1 MKARKVMKNEWRKV
15 EVPITYHKVTS
26 PVLATQKQ
34 SLLSAA
40 TWPTGTEDGRPGDKT
55 KTPIGQPPHPKQH
68 ARDAEVLPLTVAE
81 EVEVIRQALGENSND
96 TQVHSLGWKETE
108 GRYTRVRSV
117 MDSGAA
123 ETVAPPTMAPTVRIR
138 PSAGS
143 MRGQHY
149 VSASKQRL
157 PNLGQQT
164 ISAVTSE
171 YNRAAMT
178 FQIADVSRPLTS
190 VGEVCD
196 RGNFVLFG
204 PKGGYILPLE
214 GGSRT
219 CFERTGGIYELGL
232 WLDDCADLSSDF
244 PRQGR

>member
-1 MKARKVMKNEWRKV
+1 M
-15 EVPITYHKVTS
+15 
-26 PVLATQKQ
+26 
-34 SLLSAA
+34 
-40 TWPTGTEDGRPGDKT
+40 
-55 KTPIGQPPHPKQH
+55 
-68 ARDAEVLPLTVAE
+68 
-81 EVEVIRQALGENSND
+81 
-96 TQVHSLGWKETE
+96 
-108 GRYTRVRSV
+108 
-117 MDSGAA
+117 
-123 ETVAPPTMAPTVRIR
+123 
-138 PSAGS
+138 
-143 MRGQHY
+143 
-149 VSASKQRL
+149 SASKQKL

-178 FQIADVSRPLTS
+178 VQIADVSRPLTS

-219 CFERTGGIYELGL
+219 RFERTGGIYELEL
-232 WLDDCADLSSDF
+232 WLDDCADMSSDF